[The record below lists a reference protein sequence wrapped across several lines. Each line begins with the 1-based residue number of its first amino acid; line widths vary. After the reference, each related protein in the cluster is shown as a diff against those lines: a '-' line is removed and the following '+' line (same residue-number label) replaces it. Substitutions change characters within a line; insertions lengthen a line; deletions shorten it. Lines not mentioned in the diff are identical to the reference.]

1 MYPPGFIKTRSLTMI
16 VNVSKTFGVTKDES
30 NSTLA
35 LFKIEITKVLSKAQ
49 NLLSVAKDRI
59 TLYSLW
65 YFSKP

>member
-1 MYPPGFIKTRSLTMI
+1 MI

-49 NLLSVAKDRI
+49 NLLSVVKDRI